1 LEELAPS
8 REGLVCAKGG
18 EVFRIENGIPRFVS
32 SGDYAEA
39 FGLQW
44 KKYRRV
50 QLDSYSGTS
59 ISAERVH
66 RCLGEQLWTSL
77 RGKQVLECGRGAGRF
92 TEVLLRQGANV
103 TSVDITA
110 AVDSC
115 AANCP
120 IDDAHRIAQAD
131 VLALPFKA
139 LQFDVVFCLGVVQ
152 HTPNPEKTI
161 AALYEQ
167 VKPGG
172 MLVIDHYSRNLS
184 YFTKT
189 APLFRSLL
197 KRLPPEQGIRCTEA
211 LVNLF
216 LRLHRKTRRFR
227 LGQMLL
233 SRISPVLCYYRAYP
247 ELSDE
252 LQREWALV
260 DTHDS
265 LTDWYA
271 WFRSPE
277 QIKHTF
283 DHLGLEEIQVRSGGN
298 GVEAIGKRPE
308 PGRRSSS
315 SPKPS
320 TL

>member
-1 LEELAPS
+1 LEDLEPSGEEL
-8 REGLVCAKGG
+8 VCPRGG
-18 EVFRIENGIPRFVS
+18 EVFRIENGIPRFVKS
-32 SGDYAEA
+32 AAYAEA

-50 QLDSYSGTS
+50 QLDSYSGTP
-59 ISAERVH
+59 ISARRVRH
-66 RCLGEQLWTSL
+66 CLGERLWTSL
-77 RGKQVLECGRGAGRF
+77 RGKQVLECGCGAGRF
-92 TEVLLRQGANV
+92 TEVLLQQGANV

-120 IDDAHRIAQAD
+120 VDNTHRVAQAD
-131 VLALPFKA
+131 ILALPFKA
-139 LQFDVVFCLGVVQ
+139 LHFDIVFCLGVCQ

-161 AALYEQ
+161 AALYQQ

-172 MLVIDHYSRNLS
+172 ALVIDHYTRNLS

-211 LVNLF
+211 LVTLF
-216 LRLHRKTRRFR
+216 LPLHKKTRRFR

-247 ELSDE
+247 QLRDE

-265 LTDWYA
+265 LTDWYK

-277 QIKHTF
+277 QIRCTF
-283 DHLGLEEIQVRSGGN
+283 ERLGLEETQVRKGGN
-298 GVEAIGKRPE
+298 GVEAIGKRPQASL
-308 PGRRSSS
+308 RSSS
-315 SPKPS
+315 SPE
-320 TL
+320 